1 MRTLPHSKR
10 GSVLIVALLFA
21 GLIAISLTSYI
32 KLTIMTA
39 RLANRSFYGNAAENL
54 VDTGLEQALWSL
66 NNSTFTGTAGF
77 SLRSGYATQYQGTF
91 PSSTTYYSFSQGVK
105 GQVKVWVDNSATAP
119 HAVAK
124 AIITLGDGTTLIK
137 QAEVYMS
144 KRSYFTNG
152 LVAKNSLTF
161 TGNVAIDSW
170 SSDPD
175 ANAATAAIAY
185 SSSVDKDA
193 GKIASLSVQVSSISV
208 GNADVYG
215 YAAVGGSSA
224 DAIDVGATGRLGP
237 YGTANGVI
245 DPTRVTYDF
254 TTNFPDVTAPTTT
267 PTTIAAINSNTT
279 LPRAVDLVSGKTT
292 YYYSVPSISLTGGD
306 KVAVS
311 AGYNVVITV
320 TNTTGTTVKTT
331 GNAEINIPSTSTL
344 TLYVAGDTAIAG
356 NGVVNGTSSVPNQP
370 IAFQLYGTRSAT
382 TAASVGMQDI
392 AIKGNGYLAAVVYA
406 PNANVTVNGN
416 GDTYGAIVCN
426 QANMVGNGN
435 FHYDESLANTLSTSA
450 WQVSKWR
457 ELTTSSDRAAY
468 SYRLS
473 F

>member
-1 MRTLPHSKR
+1 M
-10 GSVLIVALLFA
+10 
-21 GLIAISLTSYI
+21 
-32 KLTIMTA
+32 
-39 RLANRSFYGNAAENL
+39 
-54 VDTGLEQALWSL
+54 
-66 NNSTFTGTAGF
+66 
-77 SLRSGYATQYQGTF
+77 
-91 PSSTTYYSFSQGVK
+91 K

-124 AIITLGDGTTLIK
+124 VVITLGDGTTLTK
-137 QAEVYMS
+137 ESEMYMS
-144 KRSYFTNG
+144 KRSYFANG

-175 ANAATAAIAY
+175 ANAATAAVAY
-185 SSSVDKDA
+185 SSSVDHDS
-193 GKIASLSVQVSSISV
+193 GKIASLSVQVASIAV

-215 YAAVGGSSA
+215 YASVGGSSSS
-224 DAIDVGATGRLGP
+224 DITVGATGRVGP

-254 TTNFPDVTAPTTT
+254 TTNFPDVTT
-267 PTTIAAINSNTT
+267 PSATNTPISAITSSTT
-279 LPRAVDLVSGKTT
+279 LPRATDLAAGKTT
-292 YYYSVPSISLTGGD
+292 YYYSVPSVTLTGGNA
-306 KVAVS
+306 VSVS
-311 AGYNVVITV
+311 AGYNVVLTV
-320 TNTTGTTVKTT
+320 TDTTGTTVKTT
-331 GNAEINIPSTSTL
+331 GNAEIDIPSSATL
-344 TLYVAGDTAIAG
+344 TLYVAGDVAIGG

-370 IAFQLYGTRSAT
+370 IAFQLYGTRTAT
-382 TAASVGMQDI
+382 TAASVGMQSF
-392 AIKGNGYLAAVVYA
+392 AIKGNGYLAGVVYA

-435 FHYDESLANTLSTSA
+435 FHYDESLATTLSTSA

-457 ELTTSSDRAAY
+457 ELTTASDRSTY
-468 SYRLS
+468 NDKLN